1 MVSCRYAK
9 IQDVITQENI
19 CKHFTVKFSTLSNK
33 KASDKTSKSVRDV
46 FEADVV
52 CYEKT
57 ISTSFTI
64 IKRKRLKLMLTPKE
78 TVQLQS
84 WICFVIRK
92 ISVKLMRRSLSK
104 WNKIDHLCLLQNFFT
119 NRLMFWN
126 YIGNSEKQVSHHL
139 YRGHHMSSLSLVY
152 L

>member
-33 KASDKTSKSVRDV
+33 KASDKSSKSVRDV

-64 IKRKRLKLMLTPKE
+64 ITEKKALDVDVDAKRDGPASVLNLFCYQKN
-78 TVQLQS
+78 
-84 WICFVIRK
+84 IRK
-92 ISVKLMRRSLSK
+92 AHEKK
-104 WNKIDHLCLLQNFFT
+104 
-119 NRLMFWN
+119 
-126 YIGNSEKQVSHHL
+126 SE
-139 YRGHHMSSLSLVY
+139 
-152 L
+152 